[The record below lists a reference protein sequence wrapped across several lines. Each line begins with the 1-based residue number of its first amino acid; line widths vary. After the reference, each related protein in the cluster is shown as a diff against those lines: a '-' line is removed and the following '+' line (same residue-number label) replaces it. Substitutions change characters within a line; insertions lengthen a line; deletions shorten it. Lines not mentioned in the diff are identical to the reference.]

1 MEATTMINR
10 SMKSFKDYFIL
21 MENADATNKHLTHL
35 DELVL
40 KKGKEGAI
48 KTLQYISVLLDM
60 LKSNTD
66 RKINMTVKIDGAP
79 AIICGRDS
87 YGKFFIS
94 TKSAFNAEPLL
105 SYSVADIKKNHGEA
119 PGLIEKLIYAFNA
132 LKGVNFDGAYQ
143 GDLLFWPGLVQKYV
157 ISGKNYIGFRP
168 NTILYTFPEDSREA
182 KDIAKYQIGV
192 AFHTKYDPSIDE
204 EGKQRFVNKKFGV
217 SAEHLKSKT
226 AFIIDALFENKAGT
240 ISLTEEETNFVR
252 RTLQN
257 AESHINLINFS
268 FIDGKVADL
277 LNIFINTKIKEGEF
291 LTDLRYSLNEFVL
304 WVGNRL
310 DVEIE
315 KVKRKEPKIAA
326 KNEMMRLLERHADTV
341 LHLMNFIRDVKQI
354 KDIFIQKYNSI
365 MQGAVMGT
373 FLVMPNGD
381 IKVTNPEGY
390 VAFDQ
395 DQNGVKFIDRLEFSR
410 ANFLLP
416 KNWVKPEE
424 SQPIE

>member
-1 MEATTMINR
+1 MINR

-21 MENADATNKHLTHL
+21 MENADTTNKHLTHL

-40 KKGKEGAI
+40 KKGKEGAV

-94 TKSAFNAEPLL
+94 TKSAFNSEPLL

-132 LKGVNFDGAYQ
+132 LRGVNFDGVYQ

-157 ISGKNYIGFRP
+157 IGSKNYIGFRP
-168 NTILYTFPEDSREA
+168 NTILYTFPEDSNEA
-182 KDIAKYQIGV
+182 KDIKKYQIGV
-192 AFHTKYDPSIDE
+192 AFHTKYDPTIDDQ
-204 EGKQRFVNKKFGV
+204 GKQRFVNKRFGV

-226 AFIIDALFENKAGT
+226 AYIIDALFENKAGT

-257 AESHINLINFS
+257 AETHINLINFS
-268 FIDGKVADL
+268 FLDGKVADL
-277 LNIFINTKIKEGEF
+277 VNIFLNTKIKEGEF
-291 LTDLRYSLNEFVL
+291 LNDLRYSLNDFVQ
-304 WVGNRL
+304 WVGMRF
-310 DVEIE
+310 DKEIE
-315 KVKRKEPKIAA
+315 KAKRKESKIAA
-326 KNEMMRLLERHADTV
+326 KGEMNRLLERHADTI
-341 LHLMNFIRDVKQI
+341 LHLFNFIRDVKQI

-365 MQGAVMGT
+365 MQAAVMGT
-373 FLVMPNGD
+373 FLIMPNGD

-416 KNWVKPEE
+416 KNWIKPEE
-424 SQPIE
+424 TQPIE

>member
-1 MEATTMINR
+1 METSAMINR
-10 SMKSFKDYFIL
+10 SMRSFKDYFIL
-21 MENADATNKHLTHL
+21 MENADTTNKHLTHL

-79 AIICGRDS
+79 AIVCGRDS

-94 TKSAFNAEPLL
+94 TKSAFSNDPKL
-105 SYSVADIKKNHGEA
+105 SYSVADIRKNHNEA
-119 PGLIEKLIYAFNA
+119 PGLIDKLIYAFNA
-132 LKGVNFDGAYQ
+132 LKSTNFDGVYQ
-143 GDLLFWPGLVQKYV
+143 GDLLFWPGLIQKYV
-157 ISGKNYIGFRP
+157 ISGKEYIGFRP
-168 NTILYTFPEDSREA
+168 NTILYTFPIDSAEA
-182 KDIAKYQIGV
+182 KQISNYKIGV

-217 SAEHLKSKT
+217 SVEHLKSSS
-226 AFIIDALFENKAGT
+226 AYIIDALFDNKAGT
-240 ISLTEEETNFVR
+240 ISLTEEETNFIR
-252 RTLQN
+252 RTMQN

-268 FIDGKVADL
+268 YLENKISDYI
-277 LNIFINTKIKEGEF
+277 NIFLNSKIKEGEF
-291 LTDLRYSLNEFVL
+291 LSDLRYSLNDFIQWL
-304 WVGNRL
+304 TARL
-310 DVEIE
+310 DKDIE
-315 KVKRKEPKIAA
+315 SVKRKEPKIAL
-326 KNEMMRLLERHADTV
+326 KNQTLQLLDKNADTI
-341 LHLMNFIRDVKQI
+341 LHLFNFIRDVKQI

-365 MQGAVMGT
+365 LQGAAMGT

-395 DQNGVKFIDRLEFSR
+395 DQNGVKFVDRLEFSR

-416 KNWVKPEE
+416 KKWADTKETT
-424 SQPIE
+424 SIE